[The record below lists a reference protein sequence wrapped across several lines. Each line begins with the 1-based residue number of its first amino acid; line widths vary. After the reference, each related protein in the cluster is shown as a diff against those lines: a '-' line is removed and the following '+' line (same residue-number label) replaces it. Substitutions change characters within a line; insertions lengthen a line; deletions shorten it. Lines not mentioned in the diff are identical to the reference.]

1 MPKSKSI
8 RLLIVD
14 DHEVVRIGL
23 RAVFDLTPG
32 ITVVGQA
39 ARTDEALTFC
49 RRMAPDVV
57 LLDIHLP
64 DRSGVGIVRQILS
77 ASPATRVL
85 FLTSFAD
92 AHTVRE
98 AALSGAHGYMLKD
111 IASDTLLRAIRTVA
125 AGESFLDPRLVSHM
139 PDRFEPGGGPA
150 GHKQPRLS
158 PQEER
163 LLPLVAGGLTNKE
176 IAGLLR
182 LSEKTVKNYLASI
195 YAKLQIGRR
204 SQIAA
209 LYAGSFKGTSAPPP
223 SPGTAP
229 S

>member
-1 MPKSKSI
+1 MPKSKPI

-39 ARTDEALTFC
+39 ARTDEALALC
-49 RRMAPDVV
+49 RRLVPDVV

-64 DRSGVGIVRQILS
+64 DGSGVEIVREILS

-98 AALSGAHGYMLKD
+98 AVLSGAHGYMLKD
-111 IASDTLLRAIRTVA
+111 IASGALLRAIRAVA
-125 AGESFLDPRLVSHM
+125 SGESLLDPRLASHI
-139 PDRFEPGGGPA
+139 PGRFVAAGGA
-150 GHKQPRLS
+150 SGHRRPRLS

-163 LLPLVAGGLTNKE
+163 LLPLVAGGFTNKE
-176 IAGLLR
+176 IAEQLQ
-182 LSEKTVKNYLASI
+182 LSEKTIKNYLASI

-209 LYAGSFKGTSAPPP
+209 LYAGSFKGSSAPQP
-223 SPGTAP
+223 SSTTTA

>member
-1 MPKSKSI
+1 VD
-8 RLLIVD
+8 IV
-14 DHEVVRIGL
+14 
-23 RAVFDLTPG
+23 P
-32 ITVVGQA
+32 
-39 ARTDEALTFC
+39 
-49 RRMAPDVV
+49 
-57 LLDIHLP
+57 
-64 DRSGVGIVRQILS
+64 QILA

-92 AHTVRE
+92 AHTIRE
-98 AALSGAHGYMLKD
+98 AALSRAHGYMLKD

-125 AGESFLDPRLVSHM
+125 SGESLLDPRLASRM
-139 PDRFEPGGGPA
+139 PDHFTSA
-150 GHKQPRLS
+150 GAPSGHRRPRLS

-163 LLPLVAGGLTNKE
+163 LFPLVASGFTNKE
-176 IAGLLR
+176 IAEQLQ

-209 LYAGSFKGTSAPPP
+209 LYAASFKGSSAPPP
-223 SPGTAP
+223 PASGAAT